1 MQIGQELQEKAR
13 NEPNEVAD
21 VVLTFQE
28 YSDRLQGEFDR
39 VGFETT
45 SKDQAPYGLIY
56 GRIRL
61 GNVWSLESISGM
73 ESAELDSPQ
82 YAL

>member
-1 MQIGQELQEKAR
+1 MQIDQELQEKAR
-13 NEPNEVAD
+13 NEPDEVGD
-21 VVLTFQE
+21 VILTFQE
-28 YSDRLQGEFDR
+28 YSDRLQVELDR
-39 VGFETT
+39 AGFETT

-61 GNVWSLESISGM
+61 ADVWNLESISGV

>member
-1 MQIGQELQEKAR
+1 MQIGQDLQEKAR
-13 NEPNEVAD
+13 NEPNEVGE
-21 VVLTFQE
+21 VILTFQE
-28 YSDRLQGEFDR
+28 YSDRLQGELDR

-45 SKDQAPYGLIY
+45 AKDQAPYGLVY

-61 GNVWSLESISGM
+61 GSVWNLESISGI

>member
-13 NEPNEVAD
+13 NEPDEVGD
-21 VVLTFQE
+21 VILVFQE
-28 YSDRLQGEFDR
+28 YSDRAQGELDR

-45 SKDQAPYGLIY
+45 SKDQAPFGLIY

-61 GNVWSLESISGM
+61 GNIWNLETISGM
-73 ESAELDSPQ
+73 ESVELDSPQ

>member
-1 MQIGQELQEKAR
+1 MQIGQELREKAR
-13 NEPNEVAD
+13 SEPDEVGD
-21 VVLTFQE
+21 VILTFQE
-28 YSDRLQGEFDR
+28 YSDRLQGELNR

-61 GNVWSLESISGM
+61 GNVWNLESISGV

>member
-1 MQIGQELQEKAR
+1 MQIGQELQQKAR
-13 NEPNEVAD
+13 NEPDEVGE
-21 VVLTFQE
+21 VILTFQE
-28 YSDRLQGEFDR
+28 YSDRLQEDLDR

-45 SKDQAPYGLIY
+45 SKDQTPFGLIY

-61 GNVWSLESISGM
+61 ASIWDLESISGM